1 MIIRHYFYRNCSL
14 KKYPDVS
21 GYWEKQALHLDV
33 INHAEIKADFK
44 QYLLTHQKQLKLM
57 NDLYESTFVLFQ
69 NADSHNEMIYWLLDH
84 IDENWTKSP
93 YSMSFYNTKD
103 VGWNHKPEG
112 SLRISDHW
120 NFETYGQRHCQTLD
134 PNFKLKPGQNA
145 LGQYEHG
152 KYRILKVFNN
162 QS

>member
-1 MIIRHYFYRNCSL
+1 MIIRHYFYRNSSL

-21 GYWEKQALHLDV
+21 GYWEKQELHLDV

-69 NADSHNEMIYWLLDH
+69 NADRHNEMIYWLLDH
-84 IDENWTKSP
+84 INENWTKSP

-103 VGWNHKPEG
+103 VGWDHKPEG
-112 SLRISDHW
+112 SLRVSDHW
-120 NFETYGQRHCQTLD
+120 NFETYGELHCQTLD
-134 PNFKLKPGQNA
+134 PNFALKPGQNA

-162 QS
+162 